1 MKRND
6 RLVVFDVEGVLLPK
20 RRLLLFEIAPRL
32 GFLAFLRFLTIGILY
47 EIGLL
52 RIESALKRLYQ
63 LMKGMTI
70 DELFRRFRRL
80 PLAPD
85 VTKLFSKVK
94 KLGFKTALISSGLP
108 RLLVEDLAGKIG
120 ADYASGLEIGL
131 DDGILT
137 GEIWGEVIKSEGKT
151 AALRDILGK
160 TKISPRDCIVV
171 ADDRNNLSM
180 LQLCGV
186 SIGFN
191 PDFILSFNSDFA
203 VTGSLLGILP
213 VLDGGNPARGGPLSS
228 SMVIRELIHLS
239 GILVP
244 FVCMYLLNVPLVAA
258 SILMVTSLYAIS
270 EFLRLT
276 GINLPI
282 VSTITTRSA
291 DQYELQEFATSPIFY
306 AVGIMLSLL
315 LFRQPVSYASIAI
328 LAFGDGFA
336 AIFGRRLGRTV
347 LPLNKAKKVEGS
359 LSGWFFAFLGSLIFI
374 DPLRALIGATVGTLA
389 ECLPSPVNDN
399 LVIPLASGLVLTL
412 TL

>member
-1 MKRND
+1 MRGND

-20 RRLLLFEIAPRL
+20 RRLLLFEIAARL
-32 GFLAFLRFLTIGILY
+32 GLSTFLKFLWIGILY

-52 RIESALKRLYQ
+52 PIRSALKRLYR
-63 LMKGMTI
+63 LMKGMTV
-70 DELFRRFRRL
+70 DELFCRYGRL

-85 VTKLFSKVK
+85 VAELFSKLK
-94 KLGFKTALISSGLP
+94 KLGFKIALISSGLP

-120 ADYASGLEIGL
+120 ADYAAGLEIGL
-131 DDGILT
+131 EDGILT

-160 TKISPRDCIVV
+160 TEISPRDCIAV

-180 LQLCGV
+180 LQLCGIA
-186 SIGFN
+186 IGFN
-191 PDFILSFNSDFA
+191 PDFILGFKSDFV

-213 VLDGGNPARGGPLSS
+213 VLDGEHLAKGHSLPR
-228 SMVIRELIHLS
+228 SMVIRELIHVS

-244 FVCMYLLNVPLVAA
+244 FVCMYLLNVHIVAA
-258 SILMVTSLYAIS
+258 SILMVTSLYTIS

-276 GINLPI
+276 GINFPI
-282 VSTITTRSA
+282 VSTITTKSA
-291 DQYELQEFATSPIFY
+291 DQYERQEFATSPIFY
-306 AVGIMLSLL
+306 ALGILLSLL

-328 LAFGDGFA
+328 LTFGDGFA
-336 AIFGRRLGRTV
+336 AIFGRKLGRTV
-347 LPLNKAKKVEGS
+347 FPLNKGKRVEGS
-359 LSGWFFAFLGSLIFI
+359 LFGWFFAFLSSLIFI
-374 DPLRALIGATVGTLA
+374 DPLRAFIGATVGTLA

-399 LVIPLASGLVLTL
+399 LVVPLASGLVLTL